1 MWQILQVDGKVLTRN
16 GSFDGDLCL
25 HSNVEG
31 LEDDSDVGDNGLE
44 VDVLEEE

>member
-1 MWQILQVDGKVLTRN
+1 MNFENEDDDA
-16 GSFDGDLCL
+16 SFDGDLCL

-31 LEDDSDVGDNGLE
+31 LEDVEDNGLE